1 MNTQSSINNSSR
13 PLPPAKPPKP
23 KPPSKFTSHNPSQY
37 ESRAG
42 KPSEIR
48 RNSSR
53 GKLNSQ
59 KSGKMLHYQ
68 EYMRKM
74 YDNQMR
80 RKQSQKKIANHSRR
94 SIEDSKVY
102 RSRVSSADVQRDN
115 VNRYKKVYGYK
126 PKPLWFG

>member
-1 MNTQSSINNSSR
+1 MN
-13 PLPPAKPPKP
+13 
-23 KPPSKFTSHNPSQY
+23 KPPSKYVSHNPYRSEAQGNGG
-37 ESRAG
+37 R
-42 KPSEIR
+42 EIR

-80 RKQSQKKIANHSRR
+80 RKQSQKRIVNGSRK
-94 SIEDSKVY
+94 SIEDSRVY

-115 VNRYKKVYGYK
+115 VNKYKKMYGYK